1 MIVINKIINFL
12 LRTQSVTM
20 PSGEER
26 LSKMNNKQ
34 KLVNEDN
41 YVPVHAIGG
50 YLSQLRLKQKLEKE
64 NKE

>member
-1 MIVINKIINFL
+1 M
-12 LRTQSVTM
+12 RTQSVTM

-26 LSKMNNKQ
+26 LSKMNNKL

>member
-1 MIVINKIINFL
+1 
-12 LRTQSVTM
+12 M